1 MGQKIKK
8 SKIIQKNM
16 RLQKLCE
23 RIKNS
28 ELVIEEFLTQVGNNI
43 RTRPRL

>member
-1 MGQKIKK
+1 MGQAIKK
-8 SKIIQKNM
+8 SKTSQKNM
-16 RLQKLCE
+16 RLQTLCE

-28 ELVIEEFLTQVGNNI
+28 ELSVEEFLTQVENNI